1 MGPVGELFATTY
13 GRGVS
18 QGLGRELT
26 SRYGPPVVITQPE
39 PWASLEA
46 GFGSEPAVVVMV
58 EGLERA
64 YLDLL
69 VRDLPAGP
77 VLGVGGGSAMDAA
90 KWVSWNRGAPLWQV
104 PSLPSVNAAFTH
116 MVAVRDETGVH
127 YSGDAVPE
135 MVFVDFDLMREAP
148 AHLLRGGIGD
158 VFTCHTARWDWEYA
172 VARGHQPAWDE
183 HAAAES
189 VRIVAELHELAPEIR
204 KRTDEG
210 IQGLMEQHRLIGKMC
225 DDYGHARFEEGS
237 EHFFAYCFEFVN
249 RHTIM
254 HGELG
259 SLGVLIM
266 SALQGN
272 RPELAREIVQRAGV
286 RHTPEE
292 LGITWAEIEAALR
305 ELPDFV
311 RREKLWYS
319 VANDLVVG
327 QRELGLARE
336 AIAF

>member
-1 MGPVGELFATTY
+1 MGELFPTTY
-13 GRGVS
+13 GRGVG
-18 QGLGRELT
+18 QGLGSDLAR
-26 SRYGPPVVITQPE
+26 RYGPPVVITQPE
-39 PWASLEA
+39 PWASLVD
-46 GFGSEPAVVVMV
+46 GFGVEPAAIVMV
-58 EGLERA
+58 EGLERD
-64 YLDLL
+64 YLDGL

-77 VLGVGGGSAMDAA
+77 ILGVGGGSAMDAA
-90 KWVSWNRGAPLWQV
+90 KWLHWNRGVPLWQV
-104 PSLPSVNAAFTH
+104 PSLPSVNACFTH

-127 YSGDAVPE
+127 YSGDAIPE

-172 VARGHQPAWDE
+172 VARGHDPAWDD

-189 VRIVAELHELAPEIR
+189 LRIVAELHDLAPAIR
-204 KRTDEG
+204 ERTDEG

-249 RHTIM
+249 GHTIM

-266 SALQGN
+266 SALQDN
-272 RPELAREIVQRAGV
+272 RPFYAREIVERAGV
-286 RHTPEE
+286 RHRPED
-292 LGITWAEIEAALR
+292 LGITWPEIEAALR
-305 ELPDFV
+305 ELPAFV
-311 RREKLWYS
+311 AREGLWYS
-319 VANDLVVG
+319 IANDLVVSE
-327 QRELGLARE
+327 RELKLVRA
-336 AIAF
+336 AIDF